1 MKKYF
6 IFLFLL
12 SPLLLIRC
20 QEYRPQSHEFSN
32 FYGTPAEEI
41 VKAIEN
47 NNLEII
53 RKQADKNKGILNFK
67 DPKYNISL
75 LSVAILNHKK
85 KAFEELLK
93 LGADP
98 NMLIGGCGNAFDSA
112 ISYPP
117 PNCDMFFINK
127 LVEYGADV
135 RLRHSDKGVEGCNS
149 IYNNNAIIDVIRH
162 QKDDMKC
169 GTKMLRALTA
179 KIGCP
184 DLNQNNNSKDF
195 YQNIIYNCLVRANLE
210 ALKFFIMELDCDVP
224 DKIFTTG
231 RIIDGIDKDYFSL
244 LEILE
249 NKNFPAYNEYHNKEV
264 RQELI
269 NYLK

>member
-12 SPLLLIRC
+12 SPLLLMRC

-53 RKQADKNKGILNFK
+53 REEADKNKKILNFR
-67 DPKYNISL
+67 DPKYNLSL

-98 NMLIGGCGNAFDSA
+98 NMMIGGCGNAFDSA
-112 ISYPP
+112 INYPP
-117 PNCDMFFINK
+117 PKCDMYFINK
-127 LVEYGADV
+127 LVEYGANPT
-135 RLRHSDKGVEGCNS
+135 LRHSKKGVEGCNS
-149 IYNNNAIIDVIRH
+149 VFNNNAIIDVIND
-162 QKDDMKC
+162 QKYDMKC
-169 GTKMLRALTA
+169 GTKMLRALTK

-184 DLNQNNNSKDF
+184 DLNENNNLNG
-195 YQNIIYNCLVRANLE
+195 YNQNIIFNCLSMANLE
-210 ALKFFIMELDCDVP
+210 ALKFFIMELDCDIP
-224 DKIFTTG
+224 DKIFITN
-231 RIIDGIDKDYFSL
+231 RIIEGIDKDYFSL
-244 LEILE
+244 IEILE
-249 NKNFPAYNEYHNKEV
+249 YENYPDFNMHHNEEV

-269 NYLK
+269 NYLQ